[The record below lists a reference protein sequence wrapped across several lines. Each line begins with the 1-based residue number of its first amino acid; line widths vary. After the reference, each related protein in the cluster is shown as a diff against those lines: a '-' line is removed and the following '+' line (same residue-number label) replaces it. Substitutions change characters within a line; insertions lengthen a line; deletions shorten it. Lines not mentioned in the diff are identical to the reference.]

1 VSPLRSDTPQEKGK
15 RKQRT
20 GDPDR
25 PLSVTDLTAIG
36 LAALTATAVVDPL
49 LH

>member
-1 VSPLRSDTPQEKGK
+1 VTLREENGSSAP
-15 RKQRT
+15 

-25 PLSVTDLTAIG
+25 PLSVTDLAAIG
-36 LAALTATAVVDPL
+36 LAAPTATAVVDPL